1 MTAKNNAKVRKHPYM
16 AGSIFL
22 GILALVF
29 AANVL
34 IRFPFQK
41 AVSITGEGAACLA
54 SPGKQWFEVEAGS
67 YVVEDE
73 FETIAIRSSFLP
85 LVSKHYTYFNVTV
98 ISGAD
103 HFTLPVRVTAKK
115 AEALRQGDAVKL
127 YGMVSQ
133 SNAVHGDQT
142 MGVNVC
148 LNDNGSTVMTRILS
162 AGVFAV
168 LTIGCI
174 WLAVKIFVVQ
184 PRG

>member
-1 MTAKNNAKVRKHPYM
+1 M

-41 AVSITGEGAACLA
+41 AVNITAQGAACLT
-54 SPGKQWFEVEAGS
+54 SPGKQWFVVEAGS

-73 FETIAIRSSFLP
+73 FDTIAIRSSFLP
-85 LVSKHYTYFNVTV
+85 LFSKHYTYFNVTV
-98 ISGAD
+98 TSGAD
-103 HFTLPVRVTAKK
+103 RFTLPVRVTAKK

-133 SNAVHGDQT
+133 LDAAHEYQAA
-142 MGVNVC
+142 GVNVC

-168 LTIGCI
+168 LTTGCV
-174 WLAVKIFVVQ
+174 WLAVKIFAVQ

>member
-41 AVSITGEGAACLA
+41 AVNITAQGAACLT
-54 SPGKQWFEVEAGS
+54 SPGKQWFVVEDGS

-73 FETIAIRSSFLP
+73 FDTIAMRSSFLP

-98 ISGAD
+98 TSGAD
-103 HFTLPVRVTAKK
+103 RFTLPVRVTAKK

-148 LNDNGSTVMTRILS
+148 LNYNGSTVMTRILS

-168 LTIGCI
+168 LAIGCV
-174 WLAVKIFVVQ
+174 WLAVKIFAVQ

>member
-1 MTAKNNAKVRKHPYM
+1 M

-22 GILALVF
+22 GILALIF

-41 AVSITGEGAACLA
+41 ATDITVQGAACLTH
-54 SPGKQWFEVEAGS
+54 PGRQWFVVETGS

-73 FETIAIRSSFLP
+73 LDTVAIRSSFLP
-85 LVSKHYTYFNVTV
+85 LFSKHYTYFNIAVT
-98 ISGAD
+98 SGAD
-103 HFTLPVRVTAKK
+103 RFTLPVRVTEKK
-115 AEALRQGDAVKL
+115 AEALRTGNAVKL

-133 SNAVHGDQT
+133 LDAAHSGQAAD
-142 MGVNVC
+142 VNVC
-148 LNDNGSTVMTRILS
+148 LNDNGSTVMTRVLS

-168 LTIGCI
+168 LAIGCV
-174 WLAVKIFVVQ
+174 WLAARIFSAK